1 MQRLH
6 SICFLFLLSLLT
18 ANTALSQAVNAT
30 LVGTITDASGGAV
43 PKAQILITET
53 NTGINK
59 TGVANESGN
68 YIFPDLPPGTYSV
81 TAEHP
86 GFKKETRRDIEVLVN
101 SNTRVDLKLM
111 PGNVSET
118 IEVTGAL
125 PLMQTDRSD
134 VGRTMDA
141 QMVEDLPLGVNRNF
155 QSLLDLVPGT
165 TPANFEHSQFFNAS
179 SSLQTKV
186 NGQPRMANSLQIEG
200 IDDNQRTGLLQILIP
215 PAEAIQ
221 TVSVSTSNHDPELGR
236 GTGAITNLVMRSG
249 TNRFNGAVYEFVQNS
264 ALDARSFFNPT
275 VGHLAYNQFGG
286 RIGGPIKHNK
296 LFFFADYQ
304 RTEDHEANTNQT
316 TIPSMAFHHG
326 DLSADPKHQVYDP
339 FSGNPATG
347 AGRTPFTGNIIPES
361 MINRISAKIL
371 ALLPAPNEP
380 FVESAPSNN
389 YFALLPARK
398 TNDQVD
404 TKLDYT
410 PSEKDRFSG
419 RFSFARPVSFQ
430 APIFGDAGGP
440 AQGNFQGSGF
450 QKTYSGGIN
459 YNRVISSTLLTE
471 IRVGVAHYHNE
482 ARQSDY
488 GKADT
493 TALGIPNV
501 NVNDFTSGFVGISI
515 GGGFSTPLTG
525 YSASL
530 PWIRAEANIDLVN
543 SWTKVLR
550 NHTIKFGVDLRR
562 IRDDLLQDQ
571 TFSPRGVITFSAN
584 QTSTPGGG
592 ATGLANDMASFL
604 LDVPSKVARD
614 VNTYFPAFRAWQ
626 IFSYAADN
634 WQVSPKFTIQAGL
647 RWEIYPPPTPEFKGG
662 FSNYNFASDT
672 LVIAGIGNNP
682 MNMGLKTNWKYFAPR
697 VGIAYRL
704 TEKTVIR
711 SGFGL
716 SYTPFP
722 DNTWAYNYPVR
733 ANNQYTQLNGVTYL
747 PAAYPDGSLA
757 TFQKG
762 FPAPQPI
769 VVPSNGIIT
778 NPDPTSAYSIIPL
791 DYKNPAAVQWNFAIQ
806 RALPLRFVIDVAYVG
821 NHGVRTPAAVNLNAG
836 QVIGLGSKGQPQ
848 YPRTADTTQYFQG
861 YSSSYNALQVKLDRG
876 FSSGLGITTS
886 FSWSKAMDVQSGDDG
901 GLFFFVNKQRN
912 YARADFDRTLNYV
925 QSFIYQLPFG
935 HGKRFLA
942 ENFLGKIVGGWQA
955 SGILSARTGTPLT
968 IEANDTLNLPASK
981 QTPNQIAPVTILNG
995 INVGNPWF
1003 SKSSFATPVGQVFG
1017 SMGRNVFSGPGLFG
1031 LNVSLIRRI
1040 SIRERYEL
1048 QLRADS
1054 LNVTNT
1060 PQFSNPQV
1068 SMTNNNFG
1076 YITGTLSSG
1085 TGVNGTGGGRVVTG
1099 GVKLTF

>member
-1 MQRLH
+1 MQHLRL
-6 SICFLFLLSLLT
+6 ICVLSLIALLS
-18 ANTALSQAVNAT
+18 ASTALAQAVNAT
-30 LVGTITDASGGAV
+30 LLGTITDASGATV
-43 PKAQILITET
+43 AKAHILIVET
-53 NTGINK
+53 NTGIGK
-59 TGVANESGN
+59 TTLANESGN
-68 YIFPDLPPGTYSV
+68 YIFPDLPPGKYSV

-86 GFKKETRRDIEVLVN
+86 GFKKETRRDVDVVVN
-101 SNTRVDLKLM
+101 SNTRVDLQLT

-118 IEVTGAL
+118 VEVTAAPPIL
-125 PLMQTDRSD
+125 QTDRSD
-134 VGRTMDA
+134 VGRSMSS
-141 QMVEDLPLGVNRNF
+141 QMMEDLPLGVNRNF
-155 QSLLDLVPGT
+155 QALLDLVPGT

-200 IDDNQRTGLLQILIP
+200 IDNNQRTGLLQILIP
-215 PAEAIQ
+215 PAEAIE
-221 TVSVSTSNHDPELGR
+221 TVNVSTSNHDPELGR
-236 GTGAITNLVMRSG
+236 GTGAITNVILRSG
-249 TNRFNGAVYEFVQNS
+249 GNRFNGAVYEFIQNS

-316 TIPSMAFHHG
+316 TIPSMPFRTG
-326 DLSADPKHQVYDP
+326 DLSADTKHQIYDP
-339 FSGNPATG
+339 LSGNLATG
-347 AGRTPFTGNIIPES
+347 AGRTPFMGNIVPRDR
-361 MINRISAKIL
+361 INLISAKIL
-371 ALLPAPNEP
+371 SFLPAPNEP

-389 YFALLPARK
+389 YFALLPASK
-398 TNDQVD
+398 TNNQVD
-404 TKLDYT
+404 TKLDYNL
-410 PSEKDRFSG
+410 SDKDRLSG
-419 RFSFARPVSFQ
+419 RFSFARPVAFQ

-440 AQGNFQGSGF
+440 AQGNFQGSGY
-450 QKTYSGGIN
+450 QKTYSGGLN
-459 YNRVISSTLLTE
+459 YNRVISPTLLTE
-471 IRVGVAHYHNE
+471 FRVGVAHYHNV
-482 ARQSDY
+482 ATQSDY

-501 NVNDFTSGFVGISI
+501 NVNAFTSGFVGISI
-515 GGGFSTPLTG
+515 GAFSSPLTG

-530 PWIRAEANIDLVN
+530 PWIRAEANIDFTN
-543 SWTKVLR
+543 TWTKVLR

-571 TFSPRGVITFSAN
+571 TFSPRGVITFGTN
-584 QTSTPGGG
+584 QTGTPGDNSR
-592 ATGLANDMASFL
+592 GLANDMASFL

-614 VNTYFPAFRAWQ
+614 VNTYFPALRAWQ
-626 IFSYAADN
+626 IFSFVADN
-634 WQVSPKFTIQAGL
+634 WQVSPRFTIQAGL
-647 RWEIYPPPTPEFKGG
+647 RWELYPPPTPQFNGG
-662 FSNYNFASDT
+662 FSNYNFVDNT
-672 LVIAGIGNNP
+672 LLIAGVGNNP
-682 MNMGLKTNWKYFAPR
+682 KNMGLKTNWTYLAPR
-697 VGIAYRL
+697 VGVAWRL
-704 TEKTVIR
+704 TERTVIR

-733 ANNQYTQLNGVTYL
+733 ANNQYTQLNGITYL

-757 TFQKG
+757 TFQRG
-762 FPAPQPI
+762 FPAPQPV

-778 NPDPTSAYSIIPL
+778 NPDITSAYTVIPL
-791 DYKNPAAVQWNFAIQ
+791 DYKNPAAVQWNFAVQ
-806 RALPLRFVIDVAYVG
+806 RALPLSFVIDVAYVG

-836 QVIGLGSKGQPQ
+836 QIVGAGSKGQPQ
-848 YPRTADTTQYFQG
+848 YPRTADTTQNFVG
-861 YSSSYNALQVKLDRG
+861 FSSTYNALQVKLDRA
-876 FSSGLGITTS
+876 FVTSLLITTS
-886 FSWSKAMDVQSGDDG
+886 FSWSKAMDFQSGDDG
-901 GLFFFVNKQRN
+901 GLVFNVNKERN

-925 QSFIYQLPFG
+925 QSYIYQLPFG

-942 ENFLGKIVGGWQA
+942 DNFAGKIIGGWQV

-968 IEANDTLNLPASK
+968 ITANNSLNLPVST
-981 QTPNQIAPVTILNG
+981 QTADQIAPIQILHG

-1003 SKSSFATPVGQVFG
+1003 SKDSFMTPVGQVWG
-1017 SMGRNVFSGPGLFG
+1017 TMGRNVFSGPSLFA

-1040 SIRERYEL
+1040 RIQERYEL

-1060 PQFSNPQV
+1060 PQFNNPETN
-1068 SMTNNNFG
+1068 MTKANFG